1 MTEEDANARLRL
13 PSATT
18 ARFLVIISIF
28 ALVAS
33 IYGTW
38 VYNEF
43 FPGSAAS
50 KQIAAAIIMLLA
62 CSLLAFTIYVSHPL
76 RKARTFGPADVL
88 ANASALSRIE
98 KLESL
103 AGIKF
108 RRVLVDHDIRNADA
122 IVFGL
127 PGRPTLLV
135 GKRIAF
141 LAVKNPA
148 EFDARIAHELA
159 HVKNK
164 DFIIAIVAESMLTT
178 IKVLFFVILLAR
190 LYSLSSIIYNENSSS
205 SVAMGFLFGIY
216 VWSRWFI
223 LNLFNFCLVFVPHCL
238 FWVLIAEVEY
248 RSILRVREVYADG
261 FSRALVGPDAISS
274 TLSVAVDY
282 ESTEPQLH
290 FMRYHPSRRTRRRM
304 ILRPSLVGLPEFR
317 HFFWLGFLTGAGLS
331 TFVVVT
337 TGIVSEVP
345 SSDVNVVLSRITEEQ
360 FRPALWLLIIMLAT
374 ALPHMGASTS
384 MTIRY
389 NWDLLSRS
397 NSVLVRL
404 FRIGLVGLCV
414 GAGFAIGDSINPQ
427 AFRTQLLDTNI
438 AVMLR
443 FDLYTV
449 FAAVCLAAIW
459 VAVSL
464 VSWVPLY
471 CIAHGNRTT
480 RIRSIEWLLL
490 SFLLIIFLSGFG
502 SLMTTVLAS
511 VSASGPF
518 ALNLIAGSLFWTL
531 LSLFGLGL
539 LGFVSGGFARFPKSR
554 RTTSNAPI
562 ASHSTQP

>member
-1 MTEEDANARLRL
+1 MIEEDANARLRL

-18 ARFLVIISIF
+18 ARFLVVISIF
-28 ALVAS
+28 ALVSS

-43 FPGSAAS
+43 FPGSPAS
-50 KQIAAAIIMLLA
+50 KQVAAAIVMLLV
-62 CSLLAFTIYVSHPL
+62 CSLLAFAIYVCHPR

-88 ANASALSRIE
+88 TNASALSRIE

-108 RRVLVDHDIRNADA
+108 RRVLVDRDIRNADA

-127 PGRPTLLV
+127 PGRPTLLM

-164 DFIIAIVAESMLTT
+164 DFVMAIVAEGMLTT
-178 IKVLFFVILLAR
+178 IKILFFVILVAR
-190 LYSLSSIIYNENSSS
+190 LYSLSAIIYAEVTSSS
-205 SVAMGFLFGIY
+205 MSTGFLFGLYI
-216 VWSRWFI
+216 WARWFV
-223 LNLFNFCLVFVPHCL
+223 LNLFNFCLIFVPHCL

-248 RSILRVREVYADG
+248 RSILRVREIYADN
-261 FSRALVGPDAISS
+261 FSRALVGPHAISS

-282 ESTEPQLH
+282 ESAEPQLH

-331 TFVVVT
+331 TFVAAT

-345 SSDVNVVLSRITEEQ
+345 SSDVNVVLSRITEQQ
-360 FRPALWLLIIMLAT
+360 FRPALWLIIIMLVT
-374 ALPHMGASTS
+374 ALPHMGASAS

-389 NWDLLSRS
+389 NWDLLNRS
-397 NSVLVRL
+397 SNVFVRI

-414 GAGFAIGDSINPQ
+414 GAGFAIGDSVNPQ

-438 AVMLR
+438 AVMLS

-459 VAVSL
+459 VTVSL
-464 VSWVPLY
+464 VSWIPLY

-480 RIRSIEWLLL
+480 PIRSIEWLVL
-490 SFLLIIFLSGFG
+490 SFLLILILSGVG
-502 SLMTTVLAS
+502 SLMTIVLAS
-511 VSASGPF
+511 ISTSGPF
-518 ALNLIAGSLFWTL
+518 ALELIVGVLFWTL
-531 LSLFGLGL
+531 LSLFGLVVLGCLSGGL
-539 LGFVSGGFARFPKSR
+539 LRFPKSR
-554 RTTSNAPI
+554 RTMSSVPV
-562 ASHSTQP
+562 ASGSTPA